1 MDAAV
6 GIMGLLCV
14 AMAIGHTAVGLIW
27 VLPSV
32 TEESLPPTPFGPASM
47 SLAMVR
53 VTWFIVTVF
62 AASVGG
68 VLITLAWVPEAD
80 PYAVVLRWFAVMWL
94 AAAGMAFF
102 VGVRHAH
109 DLRRMVRSLL
119 RLPVPLVWVLVAIV
133 CWKAST

>member
-1 MDAAV
+1 MDTAL

-14 AMAIGHTAVGLIW
+14 AMAIGHTAVGVIW

-32 TEESLPPTPFGPASM
+32 TEESLPRTPFGPPSM
-47 SLAMVR
+47 SFAMVR
-53 VTWFIVTVF
+53 VTWFIVTIF

-68 VLITLAWVPEAD
+68 VLVTLAWVPDVD

-94 AAAGMAFF
+94 GAAGMAVFIA
-102 VGVRHAH
+102 VSRMRDVRQTT
-109 DLRRMVRSLL
+109 RSLL
-119 RLPVPLVWVLVAIV
+119 RLPVPLIWVLVGIV